1 MNFAIAILIDI
12 SGLPAAAFIAR
23 RREDDFDD
31 AMENG
36 EKRFQREK
44 HE

>member
-36 EKRFQREK
+36 EEKVSKRK
-44 HE
+44 A